1 MGNSKV
7 LTDFSS
13 GEYTDLELS
22 NKASNISTKMTGNAK
37 FPPPVKELDAMNVA
51 KAAFNASLDKIENGT
66 KEDTS
71 IKKVNRASLEKALR
85 ILALYVQVTSDGD
98 EAIIL
103 SSGFDIN
110 SKHEP
115 IGKLSKSEG
124 FGVKVGVDPGTAI
137 VYCDVVPGAT
147 FYEIEYAEVT
157 ADGVRRWIKI
167 TTTKRKQEVGG
178 LISGKQYAFRM
189 AGAGSNPARTWSD
202 EISTFVI

>member
-1 MGNSKV
+1 MGTTKV

-13 GEYTDLELS
+13 SQYTDLELG
-22 NKASNISTKMTGNAK
+22 NKASFVSTKMTGNPK
-37 FPPPVKELDAMNVA
+37 FPSPVKELEAVNVA
-51 KAAFNASLDKIENGT
+51 NTAFKASVDKMEEGT
-66 KEDTS
+66 KEDTV
-71 IKKVNRASLEKALR
+71 IKRSNRASLERALKT
-85 ILALYVQVTSDGD
+85 LALYVQVTSNGD

-178 LISGKQYAFRM
+178 LVSGKQYAFRM